1 MGCKQ
6 KFRFMISLLNKR
18 MADSSAHQD
27 NKYSDL
33 RKWTF
38 WWGVGICHSFFFI
51 FLDTFFETFFKITK
65 WKVKKGTLDS
75 MALQS

>member
-6 KFRFMISLLNKR
+6 KFRLLVSLLNKR
-18 MADSSAHQD
+18 MADSSVYQD
-27 NKYSDL
+27 KHSDL

-38 WWGVGICHSFFFI
+38 WWGMGICHFF

-75 MALQS
+75 IISQS